1 MKVSILATG
10 NEIVDKKVEETN
22 SKYIVEKIRSE
33 SLNIKNILAIKDDRE
48 SFYKSLKF
56 LSEDSDIIFIIGGL
70 GPTIDDITI
79 ESVSDFYGLE
89 LIEDR
94 KVKEKILNYH
104 KNKGQISEFGVKK
117 QSKVIKS
124 AEIFYNDF
132 GTAPGQVIKIDNK
145 MIIILPGPP
154 HEFSNVFDKIYDKFD
169 IFKNDDKIK
178 SNLYFYGVTEMDL
191 TKKIEYLKIKEDYGI
206 YIIKNLGLRLDINY
220 DEEIFK
226 FFRNEYGSRFLGT
239 KNLLENFFEIFINNK
254 LTLALAESCTGGK
267 LSDYIT
273 SKSGSS
279 KFFKGSF
286 ITYSNEL
293 KNKILNVNLNTL
305 NRFGAV
311 SKECVL
317 EMSKGLKNITNSD
330 VCISISGIAG
340 PTGGTKEKP
349 VGTVY
354 FGLIIDDEEYSFKKI
369 FNGEREDVKEKAV
382 YYSLWKAL
390 DLLQMTG
397 RLSNE

>member
-1 MKVSILATG
+1 
-10 NEIVDKKVEETN
+10 
-22 SKYIVEKIRSE
+22 
-33 SLNIKNILAIKDDRE
+33 
-48 SFYKSLKF
+48 
-56 LSEDSDIIFIIGGL
+56 
-70 GPTIDDITI
+70 
-79 ESVSDFYGLE
+79 
-89 LIEDR
+89 
-94 KVKEKILNYH
+94 
-104 KNKGQISEFGVKK
+104 
-117 QSKVIKS
+117 
-124 AEIFYNDF
+124 
-132 GTAPGQVIKIDNK
+132 
-145 MIIILPGPP
+145 
-154 HEFSNVFDKIYDKFD
+154 
-169 IFKNDDKIK
+169 
-178 SNLYFYGVTEMDL
+178 
-191 TKKIEYLKIKEDYGI
+191 
-206 YIIKNLGLRLDINY
+206 
-220 DEEIFK
+220 
-226 FFRNEYGSRFLGT
+226 
-239 KNLLENFFEIFINNK
+239 